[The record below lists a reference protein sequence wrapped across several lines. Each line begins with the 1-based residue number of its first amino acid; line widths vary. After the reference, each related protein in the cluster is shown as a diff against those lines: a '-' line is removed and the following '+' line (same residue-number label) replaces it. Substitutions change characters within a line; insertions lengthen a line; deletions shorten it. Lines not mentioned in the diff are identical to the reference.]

1 MDGRYIPDLRDCS
14 IELRAI
20 QKWISRNRFD
30 SNVKYLISYSVV
42 KASGTIE
49 RVLKSMLF
57 DYISRGANAEAV
69 NYFTKHIT
77 DASFNPSPGKI
88 EQILDSFNTSWSSSF
103 KSAIGGKQQKTDLKS
118 LVELRNSFAHGSSVT
133 SSIEDV
139 LRYYTAGIW
148 ILNEVSKIIP

>member
-20 QKWISRNRFD
+20 QKWIGRNRFD
-30 SNVKYLISYSVV
+30 SNVKYLIAYSVI

-57 DYISRGANAEAV
+57 DYISRGANPEAI

-88 EQILDSFNTSWSSSF
+88 EKILESFNTTWASSF
-103 KSAIGGKQQKTDLKS
+103 KLATSGKQQKTNLKS
-118 LVELRNSFAHGSSVT
+118 LIELRNSFAHGSSIT

-139 LRYYTAGIW
+139 LRYYIAGIW